1 MIAYL
6 SLNYLKGLA
15 MATVNKKTEA
25 TTVATAENMNE
36 EAAIV
41 EVELTAE
48 QKIEAKIEAE
58 YGAKA
63 LAGRKSIKAIVNELE
78 NGKNQ
83 LTMNTL
89 SLGYTLVDTYI
100 NFLNEEREHFWE
112 IVDTKTRSQK
122 TMERAIK
129 LVLET
134 NVELSEA
141 MDATGGTEDIE
152 ENVKSLTLD
161 KRMFDLYND
170 NLSNVKKPTIAK
182 IRNMKGLSLEDWD
195 ITCSGK
201 SEKPYKKHMD
211 EIAEEAADK
220 KAEQILAD
228 KPNTMLENVYLE
240 YIKEDKLFSIK
251 KIAVLEAIL
260 AKNGL
265 FPKEDSELSDIP
277 TEGKLTTVSKS
288 ESGEK

>member
-1 MIAYL
+1 
-6 SLNYLKGLA
+6 
-15 MATVNKKTEA
+15 MATIGTEA
-25 TTVATAENMNE
+25 TTVAENTNE
-36 EAAIV
+36 AVTTET
-41 EVELTAE
+41 ELTAE
-48 QKIEAKIEAE
+48 QKVEAKIEAE

-129 LVLET
+129 LVIEQ

-182 IRNMKGLSLEDWD
+182 IRNMKGLSLEDWN

-201 SEKPYKKHMD
+201 SDKPYNAYMKEQGKLKD
-211 EIAEEAADK
+211 KADK
-220 KAEQILAD
+220 KVFLQKKPPSMREKIFESYYKVENITLIEEIAD
-228 KPNTMLENVYLE
+228 NGVEIATLKEKIVFLEKLMPVSTS
-240 YIKEDKLFSIK
+240 DKGYMVSN
-251 KIAVLEAIL
+251 ET
-260 AKNGL
+260 
-265 FPKEDSELSDIP
+265 ESE
-277 TEGKLTTVSKS
+277 KV
-288 ESGEK
+288 